1 MVTDNNESVAKDV
14 DSPVLVSRPPEL
26 EVVPSALVLPQ
37 VGNRIT
43 ADIQQATIFCYV
55 QEIFSYGLKIFLISF
70 SLFIFNEY
78 QAFLR

>member
-55 QEIFSYGLKIFLISF
+55 QEIFS
-70 SLFIFNEY
+70 
-78 QAFLR
+78 